1 MLFFRT
7 ANFQQLTLFSQS
19 QFLFIIQQL
28 ALLIFE
34 FLDLNPLSANPTK
47 WSSTLKQFVGNFPTN
62 CLRVFDHFLELALKG
77 LMILA
82 LCQRTDKFGYL
93 VVERVNVFVR
103 MQVSCFERRVKRV
116 NLEWQVKIAKY

>member
-62 CLRVFDHFLELALKG
+62 YLRVFDHFVGLALKG
-77 LMILA
+77 LKYSGIN
-82 LCQRTDKFGYL
+82 
-93 VVERVNVFVR
+93 RVL
-103 MQVSCFERRVKRV
+103 QDSET
-116 NLEWQVKIAKY
+116 LSIKYHDQIFCIKVAFSG